1 MDLEQPLLQP
11 QPQQQPQQQPAVVVD
26 HLHKAYNVYASPF
39 DRIKRLV
46 AGKGRFLTF
55 KALDDVSFTVPRGS
69 AVGIIGENGAG
80 KSTLLKIISGTT
92 APSQGQIK
100 VYGVVAAILELGA
113 AFHPEFTGRD
123 NAVLYGALMGL
134 ERTEMLNLL
143 DAIIDF
149 AELGDFIDH
158 PIKCYSTGMV
168 MRLAFAVATHVDP
181 DLLVVDEALAVG
193 DGYFQKKCVNKILDI
208 KARGTTI
215 LFCSHSMY
223 YVTSFCDRAI
233 WLGHGKI
240 EEDGPA
246 QQVVTHYEEYLVT
259 REKRRL
265 DAATEVSEQEQEQEQ
280 PQLPAGH
287 RAMIRG
293 IRVCDAEGAELRSYS
308 PGAALQVEVTWESV
322 DPEARFQVGVSLDRG
337 DGNRVVGVATQYD
350 GISPPSGAGV
360 HRIEVLFHSLPL
372 AQGTYS
378 VTAYLFDES
387 GLHVYDQAVLT
398 DYLSPASDRWAPAL
412 LDITHT
418 WG

>member
-1 MDLEQPLLQP
+1 MGLQKLP
-11 QPQQQPQQQPAVVVD
+11 DAVVVD
-26 HLHKAYNVYASPF
+26 HLYKSYNVFASPVE
-39 DRIKRLV
+39 RIKRLV
-46 AGKGRFLTF
+46 AGRGRFMSF
-55 KALDDVSFTVPRGS
+55 KALDDVSFSIPKGA

-80 KSTLLKIISGTT
+80 KSTLLKIIAGTT
-92 APSQGQIK
+92 SPSSGK
-100 VYGVVAAILELGA
+100 VTVSGVVAAILELGA

-134 ERTEMLNLL
+134 ERSDMVGRL
-143 DAIIDF
+143 DAILEF
-149 AELGDFIDH
+149 AELGEFIDH

-208 KARGTTI
+208 KAGGCTI

-233 WLGHGKI
+233 WLNSGRV

-246 QQVVTHYEEYLVT
+246 QQVVTNYEEYLVT

-265 DAATEVSEQEQEQEQ
+265 IQPKDEQKTQAGE
-280 PQLPAGH
+280 PLPTGQQ
-287 RAMIRG
+287 AMIRS
-293 IRVCDAEGAELRSYS
+293 IRVLDSGGNEVHSYH
-308 PGAALQVEVTWESV
+308 PATDLQVEVSWESA
-322 DPEARFQVGVSLDRG
+322 DPDAAFHVGVSFDRG
-337 DGNRVVGVATQYD
+337 DGTRVVGVATQYD
-350 GISPPSGAGV
+350 GITPAAGAGRHQV
-360 HRIEVLFHSLPL
+360 TVLIRDLPL

-378 VTAYLFDES
+378 VSAYLFDTS

-398 DYLSPASDRWAPAL
+398 DYLTPASDSWAPAL
-412 LDITHT
+412 LDLTHT
-418 WG
+418 WEV